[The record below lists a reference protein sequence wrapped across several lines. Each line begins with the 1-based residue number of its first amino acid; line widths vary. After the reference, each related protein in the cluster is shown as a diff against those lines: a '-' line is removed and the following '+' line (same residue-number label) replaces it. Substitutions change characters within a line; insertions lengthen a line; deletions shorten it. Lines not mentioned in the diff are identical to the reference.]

1 MARTWQVQRG
11 RSPLGD
17 GQRRWDQAYQ
27 HLLRWHEVAPREGK
41 MRVALYARVST
52 TRQAQAQTIEQQL
65 QRLQAHAREHE
76 WTLAERQIFRDD
88 GYSGASLQRPGLDA
102 LRDQAGVAEFE
113 VVLVTAPDRLAR
125 KYVHQVLLIEE
136 LERCGC
142 RVEFLDRPMSQ
153 DPHDQLLLQIRGA
166 VAEYERTLIAE
177 RMRRGRLAK
186 LRAGQLLPW
195 AVPPYGFR
203 TDPVRPRDPAGVRHD
218 AYEALIVQQ
227 LFSWYLEPGTTLH
240 RLVKRLRETAV
251 PTPSGRGCWRGGT
264 VRNILR
270 NPAYAGQACGNR
282 YRCIPAHQR
291 SSALRPTGQGISHRL
306 RPEDEWVTIAVPPLV
321 SREEFDLVHAKL
333 AQNQQTARR
342 NNRSQQ
348 YLLRG
353 LLNCGRCQLRCT
365 GSTRNGKYHDY
376 ACRGHVDPL
385 RAAQGQRCT
394 TRYIPVGQLDA
405 AVWQDL
411 CAIVTDPAHL
421 AAALARAQGGLWL
434 PQELQARQA
443 TVQQT
448 LDQLA
453 RQQHRL
459 LDAYVAGVVELPELE
474 REKRELT
481 QRQSGL
487 LVQLRQ
493 LHAQAA
499 QHVERQTIADGL
511 EAFCD
516 QVRAGL
522 TQATFD
528 QQRLLVEL
536 LVDRVIVTDSVVEI
550 RYAFPTTRDGPHR
563 PFCQLR
569 LDYRG
574 GVPERVP
581 DIRGSPRQSGAVHRR
596 RLQHQALT
604 LEPRLPAARRVR
616 DAPPNEREK
625 LTCPLVW

>member
-1 MARTWQVQRG
+1 MGNVVGIRRISTSSAGTRYHRG
-11 RSPLGD
+11 RGTL
-17 GQRRWDQAYQ
+17 
-27 HLLRWHEVAPREGK
+27 
-41 MRVALYARVST
+41 RVALYARVST

-65 QRLQAHAREHE
+65 QRLQAHAREHG

-102 LRDQAGVAEFE
+102 LRDQAGVAEFA

-166 VAEYERTLIAE
+166 VAEYERTRSAE

-203 TDPVRPRDPAGVRHD
+203 TDPARPRDPAGVRHD
-218 AYEALIVQQ
+218 ADEALIVQQ

-291 SSALRPTGQGISHRL
+291 SSALRPTGKGISHRL

-321 SREEFDLVHAKL
+321 SRGEFDLVHAKL

-342 NNRSQQ
+342 NNRSHQ

-353 LLNCGRCQLRCT
+353 LLNCGRCQLSCT
-365 GSTRNGKYHDY
+365 GSTRNGKYMLQGRY
-376 ACRGHVDPL
+376 A
-385 RAAQGQRCT
+385 RAALDNAGRERAVDEPPHARRIHLVALAGAFTLLVPPSPGAHISGPRYSRLLAAMGLGVEMAGFAMAFWARATLGQYWTGRVALT
-394 TRYIPVGQLDA
+394 AEQPLLRTGPYRYIRHPLYTGLLA
-405 AVWQDL
+405 AVLGQ
-411 CAIVTDPAHL
+411 AFV
-421 AAALARAQGGLWL
+421 LARPRGFAAFALLAFAYRRKVSYEEDALQRHFGTEYAQYSAAVPPFL
-434 PQELQARQA
+434 P
-443 TVQQT
+443 TVS
-448 LDQLA
+448 
-453 RQQHRL
+453 RK
-459 LDAYVAGVVELPELE
+459 V
-474 REKRELT
+474 
-481 QRQSGL
+481 
-487 LVQLRQ
+487 
-493 LHAQAA
+493 
-499 QHVERQTIADGL
+499 
-511 EAFCD
+511 
-516 QVRAGL
+516 
-522 TQATFD
+522 
-528 QQRLLVEL
+528 
-536 LVDRVIVTDSVVEI
+536 
-550 RYAFPTTRDGPHR
+550 
-563 PFCQLR
+563 
-569 LDYRG
+569 
-574 GVPERVP
+574 
-581 DIRGSPRQSGAVHRR
+581 
-596 RLQHQALT
+596 
-604 LEPRLPAARRVR
+604 
-616 DAPPNEREK
+616 
-625 LTCPLVW
+625 